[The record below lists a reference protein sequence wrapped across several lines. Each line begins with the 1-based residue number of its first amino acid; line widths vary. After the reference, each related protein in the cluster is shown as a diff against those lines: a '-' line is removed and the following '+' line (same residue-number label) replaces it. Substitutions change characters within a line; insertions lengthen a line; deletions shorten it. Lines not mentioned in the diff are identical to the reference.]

1 MGLVDWAKKE
11 VELACKRENPNIKLD
26 ENGMPTEFDYGC
38 SCYGSALKAYKSLLE
53 DNHSGMSIMI
63 TKGILN
69 RLIEG
74 KCLTPIEDTED
85 VWNDISRESG
95 KTKYQ
100 CKRMSSLFKDV
111 LDDGTVEYHDVD
123 RTTLEDQKG
132 MTWHSGNASR
142 LIDEMFPIT
151 MPYFPANKPYR
162 VYSEEFLVDPKNGD
176 YDTWALLYIETPE
189 GEKIELNQYWCE
201 KDGKAIQITKE
212 EYEDRKAHEY
222 KKD

>member
-1 MGLVDWAKKE
+1 MYDWAKKE

-63 TKGILN
+63 TKDILN

-111 LDDGTVEYHDVD
+111 LDDGTVKYHDVD
-123 RTTLEDQKG
+123 RTTLEDQNG

-151 MPYFPANKPYR
+151 MPYFPSNKPYR

-201 KDGKAIQITKE
+201 KDGKDYQITKE
-212 EYEDRKAHEY
+212 EYEDRK
-222 KKD
+222 KNKVK

>member
-1 MGLVDWAKKE
+1 MKSMYEWAKKE

-63 TKGILN
+63 TEGILN

-85 VWNDISRESG
+85 VWHLLEEEEG
-95 KTKYQ
+95 HKEYQ
-100 CKRMSSLFKDV
+100 CNRMSSLFKDV
-111 LDDGTVEYHDVD
+111 YEDGTVKYHDVD
-123 RTTLEDQKG
+123 RQVEIDEKNKA
-132 MTWHSGNASR
+132 WHSGAVSR
-142 LIDEMFPIT
+142 LIDGMFPIK
-151 MPYFPANKPYR
+151 MPYFPSDNPYK
-162 VYSEEFLVDPKNGD
+162 VYKEDFLFDASNGD

-189 GEKIELNQYWCE
+189 GEKIELNEYWCE
-201 KDGKAIQITKE
+201 KDGKVYQITKE
-212 EYEDRKAHEY
+212 EYEDRKRN
-222 KKD
+222 KVK

>member
-123 RTTLEDQKG
+123 RTTLEDQNG
-132 MTWHSGNASR
+132 TTWHSGNASR

-176 YDTWALLYIETPE
+176 YDTWAMLYIETPE
-189 GEKIELNQYWCE
+189 GEKIELNEYWCE